1 MMSKLKHISTLSTPA
16 DVEKRRFNVRLQLW
30 VDLVCLMST
39 DEMSLQQY
47 FYKKWTS
54 CVDCHVACHFF
65 SSCRCKFSIHI
76 YLQMWSSGDKSGWYV
91 SFKVTLTKCSLYFR
105 KLYCTFVKKIYWFNT
120 SLILFERDLI
130 LIYSIMVL
138 HTK

>member
-1 MMSKLKHISTLSTPA
+1 MMSKLKHIYTLSTPA

-54 CVDCHVACHFF
+54 CMDCHVAYHFF
-65 SSCRCKFSIHI
+65 SSCRCKFSSHI

-91 SFKVTLTKCSLYFR
+91 SYKVTLTINVASTFEIVDALSL
-105 KLYCTFVKKIYWFNT
+105 KKSDDLATLLN
-120 SLILFERDLI
+120 SLKEILC
-130 LIYSIMVL
+130 
-138 HTK
+138 